1 MSSGR
6 QVSQLKQPF
15 GCLFLMKQHSHLPRQ
30 TQDKIM
36 KLETRGVFS
45 AEATPKTLYLHPG
58 GGLTMD
64 APTELDT
71 YDEWL
76 R

>member
-1 MSSGR
+1 
-6 QVSQLKQPF
+6 
-15 GCLFLMKQHSHLPRQ
+15 MKQHSHLPRQ